1 VNLEALKSISVVC
14 VDDEQDALDQM
25 YLALNSF
32 CKKTVCVT
40 SAEKALQAIEEEP
53 PDIVLTD
60 VRMAGSTGLELLET
74 VKKQHPGI
82 AVIIVSAHSES
93 EYLLDAIRLKA
104 DGYLLKPLN
113 LYEMLELLSGVASQ
127 KMMRKE
133 LDLKNFLLKML
144 NSIGGKRVQ
153 IIEYVI
159 SHLDEDLMFH
169 GTYDEVAEALSA
181 SKPTVVNA
189 FQILLENKILV
200 RVKNGLYKM
209 TMDLSGTTGG

>member
-1 VNLEALKSISVVC
+1 MNLEALKSISIVC

-60 VRMAGSTGLELLET
+60 VRMAGSTGLELLAA

-153 IIEYVI
+153 IIEYII
-159 SHLDEDLMFH
+159 SHLDDDLMFH

-209 TMDLSGTTGG
+209 TMDLSGTQGT

>member
-1 VNLEALKSISVVC
+1 MNVDALKNISIVC
-14 VDDEQDALDQM
+14 VDDEQEALDQM
-25 YLALNSF
+25 HLALNSF

-40 SAEKALQAIEEEP
+40 SAEKALQAVAEEP

-74 VKKQHPGI
+74 VKKQYPGI
-82 AVIIVSAHSES
+82 AVVIVSAHSES
-93 EYLLDAIRLKA
+93 AYLLDAIRLKA

-113 LYEMLELLSGVASQ
+113 LYEMLELLSTLAEQ
-127 KMMRKE
+127 KGMKKE

-153 IIEYVI
+153 IIEYII
-159 SHLDEDLMFH
+159 SRLDDELMFH

-189 FQILLENKILV
+189 FQILLENNILV
-200 RVKNGLYKM
+200 RVKNGLYRM
-209 TMDLSGTTGG
+209 TMDIGGTNGA

>member
-1 VNLEALKSISVVC
+1 MNVDALKNISIVC
-14 VDDEQDALDQM
+14 VDDEQEALDQM
-25 YLALNSF
+25 HLALNSF

-40 SAEKALQAIEEEP
+40 SAEKALQAIAEEP

-74 VKKQHPGI
+74 IKKQYPGI

-93 EYLLDAIRLKA
+93 AYLLDAIRLKA

-113 LYEMLELLSGVASQ
+113 LYEMLELLSTLAEQ
-127 KMMRKE
+127 KGMKKE

-153 IIEYVI
+153 IIEYII
-159 SHLDEDLMFH
+159 SHLDDELMFH

-189 FQILLENKILV
+189 FQILLENNILV

-209 TMDLSGTTGG
+209 TMDIGGTKGA

>member
-1 VNLEALKSISVVC
+1 MNLEALKSISIVC

-60 VRMAGSTGLELLET
+60 VRMAGSTGLELLAA

-153 IIEYVI
+153 IIEYII
-159 SHLDEDLMFH
+159 SRLDDDLMFH

-209 TMDLSGTTGG
+209 TMDLSGTKGA

>member
-1 VNLEALKSISVVC
+1 VNVDALKNISIVC
-14 VDDEQDALDQM
+14 VDDEQEALDQM
-25 YLALNSF
+25 HLALSSF

-40 SAEKALQAIEEEP
+40 SAEKALQAIAEEP

-74 VKKQHPGI
+74 VKKQYPGI

-93 EYLLDAIRLKA
+93 AYLLDAIRLKA

-113 LYEMLELLSGVASQ
+113 LYEMLELLSSIAEQ
-127 KMMRKE
+127 RLMRKE

-153 IIEYVI
+153 IIEYII
-159 SHLDEDLMFH
+159 SHLDDELMFH

-189 FQILLENKILV
+189 FQILLENNILV

-209 TMDLSGTTGG
+209 TMDIGGTRGA

>member
-1 VNLEALKSISVVC
+1 MKSISIVC

-60 VRMAGSTGLELLET
+60 VRMAGSTGLELLAA

-153 IIEYVI
+153 IIEYII
-159 SHLDEDLMFH
+159 SHLDDDLMFH

-209 TMDLSGTTGG
+209 TMDLSGTKGT

>member
-1 VNLEALKSISVVC
+1 VNVDALKNISIVC
-14 VDDEQDALDQM
+14 VDDEQEALDQM
-25 YLALNSF
+25 HLALNSF

-40 SAEKALQAIEEEP
+40 SAEKALQAIAEEP

-74 VKKQHPGI
+74 VKKQYPGI
-82 AVIIVSAHSES
+82 AVVIVSAHSES
-93 EYLLDAIRLKA
+93 AYLLDAIRLKA

-113 LYEMLELLSGVASQ
+113 LYEMLELLSTLAEQ
-127 KMMRKE
+127 KGMKKE

-153 IIEYVI
+153 IIEYII
-159 SHLDEDLMFH
+159 SHLDDELMFH

-189 FQILLENKILV
+189 FQILLENNILV

-209 TMDLSGTTGG
+209 TMDIGGTKGA

>member
-1 VNLEALKSISVVC
+1 MNLEALKSISIVC

-60 VRMAGSTGLELLET
+60 VRMAGSTGLELLAA

-153 IIEYVI
+153 IIEYII
-159 SHLDEDLMFH
+159 SHLDDDLMFH

-209 TMDLSGTTGG
+209 TMDLSGPQGT

>member
-1 VNLEALKSISVVC
+1 MNLEALKSISIVC

-60 VRMAGSTGLELLET
+60 VRMAGSTGLELLAA

-153 IIEYVI
+153 IIEYII
-159 SHLDEDLMFH
+159 SHLDDDLMFH

-209 TMDLSGTTGG
+209 TMDLSGTKGT

>member
-1 VNLEALKSISVVC
+1 VNVDALKNISIVC
-14 VDDEQDALDQM
+14 VDDEQEALDQM
-25 YLALNSF
+25 HLALNSF

-40 SAEKALQAIEEEP
+40 SAEKALQAIAEEP

-74 VKKQHPGI
+74 VKKQYPGI
-82 AVIIVSAHSES
+82 AVVIVSAHSES
-93 EYLLDAIRLKA
+93 AYLLDAIRLKA

-113 LYEMLELLSGVASQ
+113 LYEMLELLSTLAEQ
-127 KMMRKE
+127 KGMKKE

-144 NSIGGKRVQ
+144 NSIGGKRGQ
-153 IIEYVI
+153 IIEYII
-159 SHLDEDLMFH
+159 SHLDDELMFH

-189 FQILLENKILV
+189 FQILLENNILV

-209 TMDLSGTTGG
+209 TMDIGGTKGA

>member
-1 VNLEALKSISVVC
+1 VNLEALKSISIVC

-60 VRMAGSTGLELLET
+60 VRMAGSTGLELLAA

-153 IIEYVI
+153 IIEYII
-159 SHLDEDLMFH
+159 SHLDDDLMFH

-209 TMDLSGTTGG
+209 TMDLSGTQGT